1 MKDDFRH
8 IEYDVTYSRRGAD
21 CLVCPSVYSRV
32 TLLTTCSASQ
42 VIIVLTL
49 VCSCLALPTALPG
62 TERMAT
68 AESLQEATH
77 NKVMGDNV
85 PEEDKIDVLIEVLR
99 LPQHSPSVRNYRAV
113 EVAPKETKTFSP
125 EHTTTEETALAED
138 IIDGKKA
145 VVMVEFVNTPDNSK
159 PIVRKQRS
167 EEQETTT
174 ASGVSTA
181 TETSDK
187 VTEKPTDPSSDVK
200 REAHSFDY
208 YHSLHDEDKEDDMSV
223 AETIIFRP
231 LFSYRQDTAARRR
244 SFRDVSGIHPAYDDY
259 Y

>member
-1 MKDDFRH
+1 MVR
-8 IEYDVTYSRRGAD
+8 
-21 CLVCPSVYSRV
+21 PSVM
-32 TLLTTCSASQ
+32 LLTTCSAFQ

-49 VCSCLALPTALPG
+49 VCSGLALPAALPN

-68 AESLQEATH
+68 AESLQKEATH
-77 NKVMGDNV
+77 NKVMGDSV
-85 PEEDKIDVLIEVLR
+85 PEEDKIDVLVEVLR
-99 LPQHSPSVRNYRAV
+99 LPQGSPSARNYRAV
-113 EVAPKETKTFSP
+113 KSAPEETKTFSP
-125 EHTTTEETALAED
+125 EPTTTEESELAED
-138 IIDGKKA
+138 IIDGKKV
-145 VVMVEFVNTPDNSK
+145 VVMVEFLKTPDNSN
-159 PIVRKQRS
+159 PAVRKQRS

-174 ASGVSTA
+174 ASDVSTA

-187 VTEKPTDPSSDVK
+187 VTEKAADPSADVK

-208 YHSLHDEDKEDDMSV
+208 YHSVHDDDDDKADDMSV

-244 SFRDVSGIHPAYDDY
+244 SFRDVSAIHPVYDY